1 MGSSIDRCVN
11 GSVRQSSPTKKTTVY
26 TRTVFRHEK
35 CQVVSAAEE
44 LQERQLSKLVDS
56 RSSEKEDFKEKSVLL
71 NDMVVSD
78 VLAQAQALDKEKCVT
93 TFDMD
98 PVQTFSSLFLA
109 AGNVVLASEDKALLA
124 NEHAMNQHIDV
135 QRV

>member
-78 VLAQAQALDKEKCVT
+78 VLAQATRTTCVE
-93 TFDMD
+93 
-98 PVQTFSSLFLA
+98 L
-109 AGNVVLASEDKALLA
+109 K
-124 NEHAMNQHIDV
+124 H
-135 QRV
+135 